1 MIIAA
6 IGFVLGAWLLQQQAV
21 LPIAWCWLVPLLL
34 LIAFRLAKYQ
44 PTAFNLNNYLLK
56 NSLVF
61 LIAFSIGFCWAATFA
76 HIRLSDELP
85 KSWQQKSI
93 TLIGVIASLPEQIEQ
108 GERFEFD
115 VERVLT
121 KADDSNSKSLK
132 VPKHISISFYPK
144 VFNAKTPFNPDNS
157 ANSANYLKPISQFHA
172 GQRWQFSV
180 KLKRP
185 HGTYNPHGFDFEAWA
200 LAQNIRAT
208 GTISNKS
215 INKKLQNFV
224 FKPAYLVEYCREK
237 IGNRISQSLAGKP
250 YAGVIRALVVGDDSQ
265 ISTDDWA
272 VYLRTGTNHLMSI
285 NYLLKHKF

>member
-6 IGFVLGAWLLQQQAV
+6 IGFVLGAWLLQQQAI
-21 LPIAWCWLVPLLL
+21 LPNAWCWLVPLLL
-34 LIAFRLAKYQ
+34 LIAFRLAKSQ

-56 NSLVF
+56 NSLIF
-61 LIAFSIGFCWAATFA
+61 LTAFSIGFCWAATFA
-76 HIRLSDELP
+76 HSRLSDELP

-93 TLIGVIASLPEQIEQ
+93 TIVGVIASLPEQTEH

-115 VERVLT
+115 VEQVLT
-121 KADDSNSKSLK
+121 KANDSKTTSLK
-132 VPKHISISFYPK
+132 IPKHISLSFYPK
-144 VFNAKTPFNPDNS
+144 DSYQKSRFNPENPS
-157 ANSANYLKPISQFHA
+157 NTANSLKPISQFHA

-185 HGTYNPHGFDFEAWA
+185 HGTYNPHGFYFEAWA

-237 IGNRISQSLAGKP
+237 IGNRITQSLAGKP

-265 ISTDDWA
+265 ISADD
-272 VYLRTGTNHLMSI
+272 
-285 NYLLKHKF
+285 

>member
-1 MIIAA
+1 MPSVI
-6 IGFVLGAWLLQQQAV
+6 
-21 LPIAWCWLVPLLL
+21 CWLVPVLF
-34 LIAFRLAKYQ
+34 IAAFKLAKSQSTY
-44 PTAFNLNNYLLK
+44 FNLNYALLK
-56 NSLVF
+56 QGLVF
-61 LIAFSIGFCWAATFA
+61 LTAFSIGFCWAATFA

-85 KSWQQKSI
+85 KNWQQKSI
-93 TLIGVIASLPEQIEQ
+93 TIIGVIASLPEQTEH

-115 VERVLT
+115 VEQVLT
-121 KADDSNSKSLK
+121 KATDLN
-132 VPKHISISFYPK
+132 VPKHVSLSFYPK
-144 VFNAKTPFNPDNS
+144 TKFNP
-157 ANSANYLKPISQFHA
+157 ANSASSVSFLKPISQFHA

-215 INKKLQNFV
+215 GNKKLQNFV
-224 FKPAYLVEYCREK
+224 FKPAYMVEYCREK

-265 ISTDDWA
+265 ISTDNWT
-272 VYLRTGTNHLMSI
+272 VYLRTGANHLMSI
-285 NYLLKHKF
+285 SYLLKHIF